1 METRKGLLTKLGIFG
16 AVAIGL
22 FMVGKYHIASYKE
35 KRHRLETDARVDSEE
50 NEFGILAKRPGFP
63 QNNPTLNYESD
74 QRNSRYEGTGNSYS
88 TRRSGDRF
96 NMKSIFSSNWKQDEE
111 RKDK

>member
-1 METRKGLLTKLGIFG
+1 METRRGLFTKLGIFG
-16 AVAIGL
+16 SIALGL
-22 FMVGKYHIASYKE
+22 FVVGKYHIASYKD
-35 KRHRLETDARVDSEE
+35 KRHRNETDARIDSEE

-74 QRNSRYEGTGNSYS
+74 QRNSRYEGTGSSYS

-96 NMKSIFSSNWKQDEE
+96 NMSAIFSSKWQDDE
-111 RKDK
+111 KKK